1 MITFTSENEHSE
13 ADIEHYAE
21 PHWSPHLRH
30 QAGGVPWFPPATSL
44 SVPCV
49 SYKHKFEK
57 QIVFTEKEKTNSNS
71 NSFNSKNSV
80 TDRIIRSSNSLLKS
94 LKSVFPDSSNSDT
107 CTSHGY
113 KLHHSVHLAKK
124 SSLPEES
131 FESSTESSQTNW
143 QSEKKIKKLCCY
155 DRYQLSEVFNLFKNA
170 IDAKLH
176 LFRSGNV
183 GFSFFFFY
191 LIHNSISDLAFVLIH
206 LPHHRHHQQNYKNQR
221 KRHNRWFVPKWKEWK
236 GTYSWFHA
244 FSGDFSPLAFHR
256 LTL

>member
-1 MITFTSENEHSE
+1 MNILKQTSSIMQNRI
-13 ADIEHYAE
+13 DLLICGIKQAE
-21 PHWSPHLRH
+21 FPDFLLPLLYLFLVYPISINLRNKLCL
-30 QAGGVPWFPPATSL
+30 GKRKKPTAT
-44 SVPCV
+44 P
-49 SYKHKFEK
+49 
-57 QIVFTEKEKTNSNS
+57 IVLIL
-71 NSFNSKNSV
+71 KNSV

-206 LPHHRHHQQNYKNQR
+206 LPHHRHHQQHYKNQR
-221 KRHNRWFVPKWKEWK
+221 KRHKRWFVPKWKESK